1 MVKYAT
7 ALRWLT
13 LILRGMFEMVSVISF
28 TDNHSALSHIL
39 VAIFFMHHHHLWVSA
54 VGFHHY
60 QCDFDSGHFVLIGR
74 CSPFR
79 KKSLISSY
87 CKLRAPSDSHSLMGD
102 NHEAWT
108 QNWELPHRF
117 ACPQAYYD
125 WLVLRLMILKDGWAT
140 VHSQS
145 PCQLESMYCNL
156 RGHPF
161 GQGGSNLYNV
171 HFNYCK
177 LLICLLFRCA
187 AATAFWILCC
197 ATLAVVA
204 SCPGVGCLE

>member
-1 MVKYAT
+1 MQ
-7 ALRWLT
+7 
-13 LILRGMFEMVSVISF
+13 
-28 TDNHSALSHIL
+28 
-39 VAIFFMHHHHLWVSA
+39 HHHLWVSA
-54 VGFHHY
+54 VGFHHH

-79 KKSLISSY
+79 KKIPHFIINCVHLLIAIVWWEVITR
-87 CKLRAPSDSHSLMGD
+87 LG
-102 NHEAWT
+102 HEG
-108 QNWELPHRF
+108 WELPHRF

-125 WLVLRLMILKDGWAT
+125 WLVSRLMILKDGWAT

-145 PCQLESMYCNL
+145 PCQLELMYCDL
-156 RGHPF
+156 HGHPF
-161 GQGGSNLYNV
+161 RQGGSNLYNI
-171 HFNYCK
+171 HFNSCK
-177 LLICLLFRCA
+177 LLICLPFCCA